1 MEQLIRAVTT
11 RNSWPP
17 RHEALVFSGRERS
30 RHKSLGAGP
39 RSVRECLHDDVD
51 MVKDKKLQKSARTSR
66 TISGGPGRVAGVARS
81 SSGRG
86 GRGGGG
92 GVAECGRLTTQFR
105 HFQQQGR
112 PGGAGAG
119 AARHRAAG
127 HWGDFA
133 MSTFLQPGP
142 APKHTRPPASLAPE
156 QRDEVK
162 LINKQN

>member
-17 RHEALVFSGRERS
+17 RHEALVFSGQGGS
-30 RHKSLGAGP
+30 GHKSLGAGP

-66 TISGGPGRVAGVARS
+66 TISGVPGRVAGVARS

-112 PGGAGAG
+112 PGRGRGRGGQTPSCWTLGRLCNEHFFTAG
-119 AARHRAAG
+119 
-127 HWGDFA
+127 
-133 MSTFLQPGP
+133 PG
-142 APKHTRPPASLAPE
+142 S
-156 QRDEVK
+156 
-162 LINKQN
+162 